1 MLTDEYRYKVLK
13 LLDDNP
19 ELTQRQLA
27 KSLGISLGKVNYCLK
42 ALIEK
47 GMIKASNFRNNQ
59 NKQAYAYFLTPRGIE
74 DKARLTVEFL
84 RIKMAEHRE
93 LNREIEQLRREVK
106 DLKPGVFDEDQTILP
121 GNAKKLTH

>member
-27 KSLGISLGKVNYCLK
+27 KALGISLGKVNFCLK

-47 GMIKASNFRNNQ
+47 GMIKAGNFKNSQ
-59 NKQAYAYFLTPRGIE
+59 NKQAYAYLLTPKGVE
-74 DKARLTVEFL
+74 AKVRLAVAFL
-84 RIKMAEHRE
+84 RAKVAQHRA
-93 LNREIEQLRREVK
+93 LQDEIEQLRQEVAEIK
-106 DLKPGVFDEDQTILP
+106 EDSGILV
-121 GNAKKLTH
+121 K

>member
-27 KSLGISLGKVNYCLK
+27 KALGISLGKVNFCLK

-47 GMIKASNFRNNQ
+47 GMIKAGNFKNSQ
-59 NKQAYAYFLTPRGIE
+59 NKQAYAYLLTPKGVE
-74 DKARLTVEFL
+74 AKARLVVAFL
-84 RIKMAEHRE
+84 RAKVAQHQA
-93 LNREIEQLRREVK
+93 LQREIEQLRQEVAEIK
-106 DLKPGVFDEDQTILP
+106 EDGGIL
-121 GNAKKLTH
+121 AK

>member
-27 KSLGISLGKVNYCLK
+27 KALGISLGKVNFCLK

-47 GMIKASNFRNNQ
+47 GMIKAGNFKNSQ
-59 NKQAYAYFLTPRGIE
+59 NKQAYAYLLTPKGVE
-74 DKARLTVEFL
+74 AKARLAVAFL
-84 RIKMAEHRE
+84 RAKVTQHQA
-93 LNREIEQLRREVK
+93 LQREIEQLRQEVAEIK
-106 DLKPGVFDEDQTILP
+106 EDGGIL
-121 GNAKKLTH
+121 AK